1 MRTVHETEA
10 LRPSD
15 PVPKNYTSVPPKPQ
29 RLKLILNSKP
39 RHPNSPPAQNEDTDP
54 EDNDPAPIYSPASD
68 NDEPPTTS
76 NPTPYP
82 PDISFTPN
90 EASLPPQQLFR
101 LLRRQHH
108 WTLTDNV
115 DLRGEVAL
123 LEQKRKEEWL
133 AKELVLANVME
144 AELALAHDKGESQI
158 VVHGHLKDLPQ
169 PILPMVGEVPWYR
182 TPVVPVEVQ
191 QGVGVGM
198 REGEEQERIPV
209 EPRSP

>member
-1 MRTVHETEA
+1 M
-10 LRPSD
+10 
-15 PVPKNYTSVPPKPQ
+15 
-29 RLKLILNSKP
+29 
-39 RHPNSPPAQNEDTDP
+39 
-54 EDNDPAPIYSPASD
+54 
-68 NDEPPTTS
+68 
-76 NPTPYP
+76 
-82 PDISFTPN
+82 
-90 EASLPPQQLFR
+90 
-101 LLRRQHH
+101 
-108 WTLTDNV
+108 
-115 DLRGEVAL
+115 
-123 LEQKRKEEWL
+123 
-133 AKELVLANVME
+133 LANVME